1 MNNQTLSPDTGAT
14 GTSGTPGASWGL
26 DRRLQ
31 FIDFRLRWEGR
42 LNRTDLIEH
51 FGISTP
57 QASLDIARYLEL
69 APGNTEYDR
78 RSRTYVAGARFKPL
92 FPRSSA
98 RRYLAELHAK
108 TTGLLEQGASFIGHA
123 PAVDTAPSP
132 WRAVSDEVV
141 HAVVRAIQDRAAVE
155 VHYQSMTSVD
165 ASSRTISP
173 HALGFDGFRWHVRAY
188 CHKRERFSDFVLA
201 RILGLKDAGPS
212 SVDPGT
218 DTFWHTILTLVL
230 EPHPG
235 LSAAKRRV
243 IELDYS
249 MQDGQVA
256 LECRQAFL
264 YYTMRRLGLHTGI
277 PSDPVAQQIS
287 LRNRTELQPYIDA
300 LTSSN

>member
-1 MNNQTLSPDTGAT
+1 M
-14 GTSGTPGASWGL
+14 
-26 DRRLQ
+26 
-31 FIDFRLRWEGR
+31 
-42 LNRTDLIEH
+42 NRTDLIEY
-51 FGISTP
+51 FGISMP

-69 APGNTEYDR
+69 APSNLEYDR
-78 RSRTYVAGARFKPL
+78 RSRTYVAGASFKPL

-141 HAVVRAIQDRAAVE
+141 HAVIRAIQDKAAVE
-155 VHYQSMTSVD
+155 VLYQSMTSVD

-188 CHKRERFSDFVLA
+188 CHKRGRFSDFVLA
-201 RILGLKDAGPS
+201 RILGLKVAGPS

-218 DTFWHTILTLVL
+218 DALWHTILTLVL
-230 EPHPG
+230 VPHPD
-235 LSAAKRRV
+235 LSAAKKRV
-243 IELDYS
+243 IELDYC
-249 MQDGQVA
+249 MEDGQVA

-264 YYTMRRLGLHTGI
+264 FYTMRRLGLHTET
-277 PSDPVAQQIS
+277 PSDPAAQQIS
-287 LRNRTELQPYIDA
+287 LGNRTELQPYIDA
-300 LTSSN
+300 LTASN

>member
-1 MNNQTLSPDTGAT
+1 MDNQTPSPDTSSNGK
-14 GTSGTPGASWGL
+14 PGVSWGL

-42 LNRTDLIEH
+42 LNRTDLIEY
-51 FGISTP
+51 FGISMP

-69 APGNTEYDR
+69 APSNLEYDR
-78 RSRTYVAGARFKPL
+78 RSRTYVAGASFKPL

-141 HAVVRAIQDRAAVE
+141 HAVIRAIQDKAAVE
-155 VHYQSMTSVD
+155 VLYQSMTSVD

-188 CHKRERFSDFVLA
+188 CHKRGRFSDFVLA
-201 RILGLKDAGPS
+201 RILGLKVAGPS

-218 DTFWHTILTLVL
+218 DALWHTILTLVL
-230 EPHPG
+230 VPHPD
-235 LSAAKRRV
+235 LSAAKKRV
-243 IELDYS
+243 IELDYC
-249 MQDGQVA
+249 MEDGQVA

-264 YYTMRRLGLHTGI
+264 FYTMRRLGLHTET
-277 PSDPVAQQIS
+277 PSDPAAQQIS
-287 LRNRTELQPYIDA
+287 LGNRTELQPYIDA
-300 LTSSN
+300 LTASN

>member
-1 MNNQTLSPDTGAT
+1 MDDQTPSHDAGA
-14 GTSGTPGASWGL
+14 PGAPGVSWGL

-51 FGISTP
+51 FSISTP

-69 APGNTEYDR
+69 APGNLEYDR
-78 RSRTYVAGARFKPL
+78 SSRTYVAGASFRPL

-108 TTGLLEQGASFIGHA
+108 TTGLLEQRDSFIGQA
-123 PAVDTAPSP
+123 PAVDSAPSP

-141 HAVVRAIQDRAAVE
+141 HAVVRAIQEKSAVA
-155 VHYQSMTSVD
+155 VLYQSMTSVN

-188 CHKRERFSDFVLA
+188 CHKRQRFSDFVLA
-201 RILGLKDAGPS
+201 RILDLKGAGPS

-230 EPHPG
+230 VPHPD
-235 LSAAKRRV
+235 LSAAKKRV

-249 MQDGQVA
+249 MKDGQVA

-264 YYTMRRLGLHTGI
+264 YYTMRRLGLHTET
-277 PSDPVAQQIS
+277 PSDPAAQQIS
-287 LRNRTELQPYIDA
+287 LGNRTELQPYIDA
-300 LTSSN
+300 LTASN

>member
-1 MNNQTLSPDTGAT
+1 MGNQKSLPEVGVT
-14 GTSGTPGASWGL
+14 GTFGASWGL

-51 FGISTP
+51 FSISTP

-78 RSRTYVAGARFKPL
+78 RSRTYVAGPSFKSL

-98 RRYLAELHAK
+98 QRYLSELHAK
-108 TTGLLEQGASFIGHA
+108 TTGLLEHGASFIAHA

-132 WRAVSDEVV
+132 WRTVSDEVV
-141 HAVVRAIQDRAAVE
+141 HEVVRSIQNKAAVD
-155 VHYQSMTSVD
+155 VLYQSMTSVE
-165 ASSRTISP
+165 ASRRKISP
-173 HALGFDGFRWHVRAY
+173 HALGFDGFRWNVRAY
-188 CHKRERFSDFVLA
+188 CHKRGRFSDFVLA
-201 RILGLKDAGPS
+201 RILDIKDAGPS

-230 EPHPG
+230 VPHAG
-235 LSAAKRRV
+235 LSAAKKRV
-243 IELDYS
+243 IELDYN
-249 MQDGQVA
+249 MVDGQVA

-264 YYTMRRLGLHTGI
+264 FYTMRRLGLQTEM
-277 PSDPVAQQIS
+277 PNDPAAQQIS
-287 LRNRTELQPYIDA
+287 LSNRTELQPYIDA
-300 LTSSN
+300 LTASN

>member
-1 MNNQTLSPDTGAT
+1 MDNHTPTPTPENGVTG
-14 GTSGTPGASWGL
+14 GPGVSWGL

-51 FGISTP
+51 FSISMP

-69 APGNTEYDR
+69 APGNLEYDR
-78 RSRTYVAGARFKPL
+78 RSRTYVAGESFEPL

-108 TTGLLEQGASFIGHA
+108 TTGLLEQGASFIDHA
-123 PAVDTAPSP
+123 PVVDIAPSP
-132 WRAVSDEVV
+132 WRVVSDEVV
-141 HAVVRAIQDRAAVE
+141 HALVRAIQDKAAVE
-155 VHYQSMTSVD
+155 VLYQSMTSVD
-165 ASSRTISP
+165 ASIRKISP

-188 CHKRERFSDFVLA
+188 CHKRGRFSDFVLA
-201 RILGLKDAGPS
+201 RILDLKGAGPS

-218 DTFWHTILTLVL
+218 DDFWHAILTLHLV
-230 EPHPG
+230 PHPG
-235 LSAAKRRV
+235 LSAEKKRV
-243 IELDYS
+243 IELDYC
-249 MQDGQVA
+249 MEDGQVA

-264 YYTMRRLGLHTGI
+264 YYTLRRLGLHIET
-277 PSDPVAQQIS
+277 PSDPAAQQIS

-300 LTSSN
+300 LSASN

>member
-1 MNNQTLSPDTGAT
+1 MENQALLQDAGAT
-14 GTSGTPGASWGL
+14 GTSGASWGL

-78 RSRTYVAGARFKPL
+78 RSRTYVAGQSFKTL

-98 RRYLAELHAK
+98 RRYLSELHAK

-123 PAVDTAPSP
+123 PVVDTAPSP

-141 HAVVRAIQDRAAVE
+141 HAVVRAIQDKSAVE
-155 VHYQSMTSVD
+155 VLYQSMTSVD
-165 ASSRTISP
+165 ASTRTIAP

-188 CHKRERFSDFVLA
+188 CHKRGRFSDFVLA
-201 RILGLKDAGPS
+201 RILDLKGAEPS

-218 DTFWHTILTLVL
+218 DTFWHTILTLLLV
-230 EPHPG
+230 PHPD
-235 LSAAKRRV
+235 LSAAKKRV
-243 IELDYS
+243 IELDYC
-249 MQDGQVA
+249 MEDGQVA

-264 YYTMRRLGLHTGI
+264 YYTLRRLGLHTETS
-277 PSDPVAQQIS
+277 SDPSAQQIS
-287 LRNRTELQPYIDA
+287 LRNRTDLQPYIDA
-300 LTSSN
+300 LTASN